1 MVNTVNVI
9 WSLVSWVVKLAGL
22 MLYTVEIEPGT
33 VMRFWVPSNTISK
46 SNKPISK
53 PTKPVVVLL
62 HGFCGD
68 GLATWQF
75 QLTPLA
81 KNYDVYVP
89 DLIFFGGS
97 ITDKPDRSLAFQA
110 ECVAA
115 GLKKLGVEKCVV
127 VGFSYGGMVAF
138 KMAEMYHEL
147 VQAVVV
153 TGSVLAISEC
163 MISKAVEDAG
173 FSSCSEML
181 MPSSIDGVRALLS
194 VGFYKNIMFPNR
206 LLSDF
211 IEVMFSNR
219 KERGELLEALVNSYK
234 DINIPKFPQQIF
246 LLWGEKD
253 KLFKPEVAQKM
264 IGKLGNKATFQEI
277 EEAGHLAHLER
288 PSIYNRCLKRFL
300 SSVMHGE
307 RK

>member
-9 WSLVSWVVKLAGL
+9 WSVVSWVVKMAGL

-46 SNKPISK
+46 SYKPISK

-75 QLTPLA
+75 QISPLA
-81 KNYDVYVP
+81 KDYAVYVP
-89 DLIFFGGS
+89 DLVFFGGS
-97 ITDKPDRSLAFQA
+97 LSDKPDRSLAFQA

-181 MPSSIDGVRALLS
+181 MPSSIQGVRTLLS
-194 VGFYKNIMFPNR
+194 VGFYKNIPFPNR

-211 IEVMFSNR
+211 IKVMFSNR
-219 KERGELLEALVNSYK
+219 KERSELLEALVISYK
-234 DINIPKFPQQIF
+234 DINIPKLPQQIF

-253 KLFKPEVAQKM
+253 KLFKPEIAQSMKD
-264 IGKLGNKATFQEI
+264 KLGNKVTFQEI
-277 EEAGHLAHLER
+277 KEAGHLAHLER
-288 PSIYNRCLKRFL
+288 PSIYNRSLKQFL
-300 SSVMHGE
+300 SSVMLGE